1 MAENQKEAAQEVSA
15 QEGDSL
21 SLLDEIVRETKL
33 SPGDEGYEVTKLGLQ
48 TFIDALLQPGREGD
62 KVSQGLVDEMI
73 ADLDR
78 KLSGQMN
85 LILHNKEFQQLEAA
99 WRSLK
104 YLVDHTDFRE
114 NVKIE
119 VLNVSKQDL
128 IDDFEDS
135 PEIVKSGLYKLAYTA
150 EYGQFGGQP
159 YGMMLGNFDFGPGNQ
174 DVAVLRN
181 IASIATMSHAPFSAA
196 AGPSFFGLDDFS
208 GLPNLKD
215 LKSIFEGPQYT
226 KWRSL
231 RQSEDSRNVALALPR
246 FLLRLPYGPD
256 NIPVKSFHYTE
267 EVADG
272 DASFLWGNAA
282 FAFTARI
289 TDSFA
294 KYRWCANIIGPQGG
308 GAVEDLPLYQF
319 EAMGE
324 LQNKIPTQIEIS
336 DRKEF
341 ELAEEGFM
349 ALTMRKGSDNAAF
362 FSANSIQQP
371 KIFPNTEE
379 GKQAELNYKL
389 GTQLPYTFVVS
400 RIAHYLKVIQ
410 RENIG
415 TWKERGELED
425 ELNKWIGQYVS
436 NQENP
441 GPGVRS
447 RRPLRQAKIEVS
459 DVAGE
464 PGWYRVGM
472 KLQPHFKYMGASFT
486 LSLVGKLDKT

>member
-1 MAENQKEAAQEVSA
+1 MAENQQETVQEAAAQEGESI
-15 QEGDSL
+15 

-33 SPGDEGYEVTKLGLQ
+33 SPGDEGYDVTKLGLQ
-48 TFIDALLQPGREGD
+48 TFIDTLLQPGREEHR
-62 KVSQGLVDEMI
+62 VSQGLVDEMI
-73 ADLDR
+73 SDLDQ
-78 KLSGQMN
+78 KLSRQMN

-104 YLVDHTDFRE
+104 YLIDHTDFRE
-114 NVKIE
+114 NIKIE
-119 VLNVSKQDL
+119 VLNVSKEDL

-174 DVAVLRN
+174 DIALLRN
-181 IASIATMSHAPFSAA
+181 IASIATMSHAPFTAA
-196 AGPSFFGLDDFS
+196 AGPTFFGLDDFS

-215 LKSIFEGPQYT
+215 LRSIFEGPQYT

-231 RQSEDSRNVALALPR
+231 RQSEDSRNVALSLPR

-267 EVADG
+267 DVSESDE
-272 DASFLWGNAA
+272 SFLWGNAA
-282 FAFTARI
+282 FAFASRVTE
-289 TDSFA
+289 SFA
-294 KYRWCANIIGPQGG
+294 NYRWCANIIGPQGG
-308 GAVEDLPLYQF
+308 GAVEDMPLYQF

-371 KIFPNTEE
+371 KSFPNTEE

-415 TWKERGELED
+415 TWKERGDLED
-425 ELNKWIGQYVS
+425 ELNKWIKQYVS
-436 NQENP
+436 DQENP
-441 GPGVRS
+441 GQGVRS
-447 RRPLRQAKIEVS
+447 RRPLRKAQIDVS

-486 LSLVGKLDKT
+486 LSLVGKLDKS

>member
-78 KLSGQMN
+78 KLSRQMN
-85 LILHNKEFQQLEAA
+85 LILHNKEFQQLETA

-104 YLVDHTDFRE
+104 YLIDHTDFRE

-135 PEIVKSGLYKLAYTA
+135 PEVVKSGLYKLAYTA

-159 YGMMLGNFDFGPGNQ
+159 YGMIVGNFDFGPGNQ

-181 IASIATMSHAPFSAA
+181 IAAIATMSHAPFSAA

-231 RQSEDSRNVALALPR
+231 RESEDSRNLALALPR

-267 EVADG
+267 DVADG
-272 DASFLWGNAA
+272 DVSFLWGNAA
-282 FAFTARI
+282 FAFTARV

-294 KYRWCANIIGPQGG
+294 RYRWCANIIGPQGG

-389 GTQLPYTFVVS
+389 GTQLPYTFIVS

-447 RRPLRQAKIEVS
+447 RRPLRQARIEVS
-459 DVAGE
+459 EVAGE

>member
-1 MAENQKEAAQEVSA
+1 MAENQQENAQAIPTQDE
-15 QEGDSL
+15 ESL

-62 KVSQGLVDEMI
+62 KISQGLVDEMI

-78 KLSGQMN
+78 KLSKQMN
-85 LILHNKEFQQLEAA
+85 LILHNKEFQQLETA

-104 YLVDHTDFRE
+104 YLIDHTDFRE
-114 NVKIE
+114 NIKIE

-135 PEIVKSGLYKLAYTA
+135 PEVVKSGLYKLAYTA
-150 EYGQFGGQP
+150 EFGQFGGKP

-174 DVAVLRN
+174 DVALLRN
-181 IASIATMSHAPFSAA
+181 ISGIATMSHAPFSAA

-231 RQSEDSRNVALALPR
+231 RESEDSRNVALALPR

-294 KYRWCANIIGPQGG
+294 RYRWCANIIGPQGG

-371 KIFPNTEE
+371 KVFPNTEE

-415 TWKERGELED
+415 TWKERGELEN

-459 DVAGE
+459 EVAGE

>member
-1 MAENQKEAAQEVSA
+1 MAENQQEAAQA
-15 QEGDSL
+15 IPTQEGESL

-33 SPGDEGYEVTKLGLQ
+33 TPGDEGYEVTKLGLQ

-78 KLSGQMN
+78 KLSRQMN
-85 LILHNKEFQQLEAA
+85 LILHNKEFQQLETA

-104 YLVDHTDFRE
+104 YLIDHTDFRE

-135 PEIVKSGLYKLAYTA
+135 PEVVKSGLYKLAYTA

-181 IASIATMSHAPFSAA
+181 IAAIATMSHAPFTAA

-208 GLPNLKD
+208 SLPNLKD

-231 RQSEDSRNVALALPR
+231 RESEDSRNLALALPR

-267 EVADG
+267 EVSDG

-282 FAFTARI
+282 FAFTARV

-294 KYRWCANIIGPQGG
+294 RYRWCANIIGPQGG

-371 KIFPNTEE
+371 KVFPNTEE

-389 GTQLPYTFVVS
+389 GTQLPYTFIVS

-459 DVAGE
+459 EVAGE